1 MKKMIVSMMIA
12 GAFIMSASAQEAR
25 PMKHNNQ
32 HNNQH
37 NGKHHKGMMMKELN
51 LSTDQKAQ
59 LKSSHES
66 YKQQLG
72 ELNKNEAIT
81 VKESRDRKDALRKWQ
96 KEKMMAILTPA
107 QKIKLEQIKNNRQAR
122 HEAMAAKRLDK
133 MKAKLNLSDEQVAK
147 ISTAKQAEHEQ
158 FKAITQNDNLSRLQ
172 KKDQVMA
179 LREQNKNNFKS
190 ILTPEQ
196 ISKMEEMKKARMEK
210 QQAR

>member
-12 GAFIMSASAQEAR
+12 GAFILSATAQEAR

-32 HNNQH
+32 HH
-37 NGKHHKGMMMKELN
+37 GKHHKGMMMKELN
-51 LSTDQKAQ
+51 LTADQKAQ
-59 LKSSHES
+59 LKTSHES

-81 VKESRDRKDALRKWQ
+81 VKESRDRKDVLRKGQ
-96 KEKMMAILTPA
+96 KEKMMAILSPD
-107 QKIKLEQIKNNRQAR
+107 QKIKLEQIKNNKQGR

-196 ISKMEEMKKARMEK
+196 ISKMEEMKKTRMEK
-210 QQAR
+210 QQARK